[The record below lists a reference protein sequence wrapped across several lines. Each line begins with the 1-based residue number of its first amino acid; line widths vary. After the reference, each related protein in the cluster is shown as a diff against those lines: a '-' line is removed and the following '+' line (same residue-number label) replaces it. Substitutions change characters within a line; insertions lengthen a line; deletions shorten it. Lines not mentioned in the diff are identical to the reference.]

1 MDCEPATDCEHEC
14 ASRGTS
20 VNVWEVKTVKST
32 QRQAAAAAGLLMLV
46 LGGGPLLAQRVSQ
59 DPPQRGGP
67 PGPDTPQIL
76 VAVLQSSDR
85 QLGVKAADEI
95 RRRIQVEHSA
105 KELYAV
111 PKQAINNTLEASGY
125 RADSALNASD
135 LMELAKQVH
144 GDYVLDGKI
153 SKAANGMHFE
163 GRVLTRTGQQT
174 LAQPLTPV
182 DAKDEGDV
190 AKQVERQIADALKG
204 MPAYKACTNDLRAQ
218 KYDQAIVDARKG
230 ITAYPNSTLN
240 RLCILSAYS
249 YQKASPDSI
258 IAISNQILQQDPTSM
273 IALANAAEAYKI
285 KGDNDKAIE
294 YNIRIW
300 KADPSNQSVVE
311 SIIVALVNSG
321 APEKALPIID
331 TLLAQNPGDARM
343 LETKWKLQLA
353 AADKGAAGM
362 WKQAIAT
369 GEELAKAD
377 TSKATLDY
385 FQRQIGA
392 AQKDSDAAKVQEFA
406 AKAAQKFPKDA
417 SLQLLLAQG
426 YLKSGQLQQALAAAR
441 RAADADPKD
450 SRGWLFA
457 IAVQNQMS
465 QGDSALATAQKAIA
479 SGISK
484 DTIGASLLATVGPAL
499 KKAQE
504 SKAREDW
511 QAALQAA
518 QTVDAIASSPQTKF
532 YIGVAA
538 FQIGAD
544 AITNVNKLYKSKSKE
559 DHVQACSEVK
569 VAEDNFA
576 TAQVAMPAGGK
587 VDPNTAGQIMQ
598 GIAQYGQY
606 IPQFKKALN
615 CK

>member
-1 MDCEPATDCEHEC
+1 M
-14 ASRGTS
+14 
-20 VNVWEVKTVKST
+20 KST
-32 QRQAAAAAGLLMLV
+32 QRHAAAAAGLLMVV
-46 LGGGPLLAQRVSQ
+46 LSGAPLLAQQRGNQ
-59 DPPQRGGP
+59 EPPQRGGP
-67 PGPDTPQIL
+67 PNPDTPQIL
-76 VAVLQSSDR
+76 VAVLQSPEKG
-85 QLGVKAADEI
+85 LGVQAADEI

-125 RADSALNASD
+125 RADSALNSSD

-153 SKAANGMHFE
+153 AKSGNGVHLE
-163 GRVLTRTGQQT
+163 ARVLTRTGPQT
-174 LAQPLTPV
+174 LAQPLTPMNGK
-182 DAKDEGDV
+182 DAGDV
-190 AKQVERQIADALKG
+190 AKQVEKQVSDALKG
-204 MPAYKACTNDLRAQ
+204 MPAYKACANDLRAQ
-218 KYDQAIVDARKG
+218 KYDQAIIDARKG
-230 ITAYPNSTLN
+230 IAAYPNSTLN
-240 RLCILSAYS
+240 RLCILSAFS

-258 IAISNQILQQDPTSM
+258 IAISDQILQQDPTSM
-273 IALANAAEAYKI
+273 IALANAAEAYKA
-285 KGDNDKAIE
+285 KGNNDKAIE

-311 SIIVALVNSG
+311 NIIVALVNSG
-321 APEKALPIID
+321 APERALPIID
-331 TLLAQNPGDARM
+331 TLLVQNPGDVRM

-377 TSKATLDY
+377 TAKATLDY

-392 AQKDSDAAKVQEFA
+392 AQKDSNAAKVQEFA

-441 RAADADPKD
+441 KASEADPKD

-457 IAVQNQMS
+457 IAVQNQMN

-544 AITNVNKLYKSKSKE
+544 AISKVNTLYKSKSKE
-559 DHVQACSEVK
+559 DHAQACTEIK
-569 VAEDNFA
+569 VAEDNFN

-598 GIAQYGQY
+598 GITQYGGY